1 MPSTYPDYSYSAS
14 PVASLFGVLLCLIPT
29 ILVVVGQAK
38 IFLKAGEHW
47 WGALIPFYSSY
58 VMFRIAMGEGWK
70 FLWLIVPFVNIYFAI
85 KINFDLAKS
94 FGKGVGYGFGLLL
107 LPIVFYPLLGLGSD
121 LYIGPQTG

>member
-58 VMFRIAMGEGWK
+58 VMFRIAMGGME
-70 FLWLIVPFVNIYFAI
+70 VP
-85 KINFDLAKS
+85 LADCP
-94 FGKGVGYGFGLLL
+94 FCEHLLCDQDQL
-107 LPIVFYPLLGLGSD
+107 
-121 LYIGPQTG
+121 

>member
-1 MPSTYPDYSYSAS
+1 MGRFD
-14 PVASLFGVLLCLIPT
+14 PVLFLLCDVPHRN
-29 ILVVVGQAK
+29 G
-38 IFLKAGEHW
+38 G
-47 WGALIPFYSSY
+47 
-58 VMFRIAMGEGWK
+58 GWK
-70 FLWLIVPFVNIYFAI
+70 FLWLIVPFVNIFFAI